1 MTLSRMVARV
11 RKFLAKVI
19 CAGCG
24 ELLYPEEC
32 HVTCTCAS
40 AEVKERMGGCG
51 GVYFCA
57 GCWEELRR
65 PDGTLPWEWE
75 ERSDGGREPQPQHF
89 HQEAAATPER

>member
-11 RKFLAKVI
+11 RSLLTKVI

-24 ELLYPEEC
+24 VHLYPEEC

-57 GCWEELRR
+57 GCWEDLRR

-75 ERSDGGREPQPQHF
+75 ERSDGGREPQPWH
-89 HQEAAATPER
+89 AS